1 MESQQ
6 KQPDFLVGFA
16 HNKDNGYLG
25 EIIGVSGLFHPQ
37 TQLIDALIEFG
48 INNDIGPVNKTD
60 GVQTWPLALRIFV
73 LQ

>member
-16 HNKDNGYLG
+16 YNKDNGYLG

-37 TQLIDALIEFG
+37 TQLIDALIESYG
-48 INNDIGPVNKTD
+48 RLKNSHGEGRPC
-60 GVQTWPLALRIFV
+60 
-73 LQ
+73 

>member
-16 HNKDNGYLG
+16 YNKDNDYLG

-37 TQLIDALIEFG
+37 TQLIDALIESSM
-48 INNDIGPVNKTD
+48 
-60 GVQTWPLALRIFV
+60 GVALRRPP
-73 LQ
+73 QR

>member
-37 TQLIDALIEFG
+37 TQLIDALIESCAANSRTNLST
-48 INNDIGPVNKTD
+48 IP
-60 GVQTWPLALRIFV
+60 
-73 LQ
+73 

>member
-1 MESQQ
+1 MRVLGRPYGP
-6 KQPDFLVGFA
+6 KL
-16 HNKDNGYLG
+16 HN
-25 EIIGVSGLFHPQ
+25 GLLNRYEGTNITEENVVNHTR

>member
-37 TQLIDALIEFG
+37 TQLNDALIESWYS
-48 INNDIGPVNKTD
+48 VTD
-60 GVQTWPLALRIFV
+60 RRSLSS
-73 LQ
+73 

>member
-16 HNKDNGYLG
+16 YNKDNGYLG

-37 TQLIDALIEFG
+37 TQLNDALKES
-48 INNDIGPVNKTD
+48 
-60 GVQTWPLALRIFV
+60 
-73 LQ
+73 